1 MTTTH
6 QTRSF
11 LLKRFEEAGIRPRTK
26 HGQNFLIDLN
36 LLRVLYDAAEVG
48 PDDVVLEIGTGTGSL
63 TGLLVQ
69 TAAEVVTVEIDEQ
82 LHQLAKEELADP
94 PNLTML
100 RTDVLRNKSTFQPEV
115 LQLLKEK
122 QAAAPG
128 RRIKLAANLPYN
140 VATPII
146 SNLLVTDEITPHS
159 MVVTIQKELADRIM
173 AAPSTK
179 DYSALSVWVQS
190 QAQVELVR
198 ELPPQ
203 VFWPRPNVNSAIIKI
218 VLDLGLR
225 ARMLDRGFFHRMMR
239 AVFLH
244 RRKFLRSVVCSAFKR
259 ELPKETVDEVLVS
272 LGHGPNARAEAMDV
286 PTLIALANAFWK
298 VAPQAE
304 PLTDE
309 R

>member
-11 LLKRFEEAGIRPRTK
+11 LLKRFEEAGIRPRTQ

-36 LLRVLYDAAEVG
+36 LLRVLYEAAEISSR
-48 PDDVVLEIGTGTGSL
+48 DVVLEIGTGTGSL

-69 TAAEVVTVEIDEQ
+69 DAACVVTVEIDDQ
-82 LHQLAKEELADP
+82 LHQLAKEELADSK
-94 PNLTML
+94 NLITL
-100 RTDVLRNKSTFQPEV
+100 RTDVLKNKSTFQPQVIQILRE
-115 LQLLKEK
+115 QL
-122 QAAAPG
+122 AAGPD
-128 RRIKLAANLPYN
+128 RRLKLAANLPYN

-146 SNLLVTDEITPHS
+146 SNLLATDEITPYS

-190 QAQVELVR
+190 QCQVELVR

-203 VFWPRPNVNSAIIKI
+203 VFWPRPKVNSAIIKM
-218 VLDLGLR
+218 VLDPALR
-225 ARMLDRGFFHRMMR
+225 ARIGDRGFFHRFVR
-239 AVFLH
+239 AIFLH

-259 ELPKETVDEVLVS
+259 ELTKDQVDTVLTQ
-272 LGHGPNARAEAMDV
+272 LGHGATARAEAMDT
-286 PTLIALANAFWK
+286 PTLIALADAFRQIIP
-298 VAPQAE
+298 A
-304 PLTDE
+304 DSD
-309 R
+309 